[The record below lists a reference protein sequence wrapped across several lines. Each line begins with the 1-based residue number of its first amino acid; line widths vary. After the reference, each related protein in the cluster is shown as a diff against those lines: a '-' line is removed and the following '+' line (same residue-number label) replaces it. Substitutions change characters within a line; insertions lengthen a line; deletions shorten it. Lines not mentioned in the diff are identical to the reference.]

1 MKKRIKVLEKKR
13 KSLVRLENKATPT
26 KIKQAKLDFIGMCG
40 RFIWEI
46 KQVVP
51 TSVVRG
57 KYTQKIQNM
66 LDEAIYQYCL
76 GT

>member
-1 MKKRIKVLEKKR
+1 MKRRIELLEKKR
-13 KSLVRLENKATPT
+13 KSLARLEKKAAPT
-26 KIKQAKLDFIGMCG
+26 RVKQAKLDFIGMCG

-51 TSVVRG
+51 TSTVRG

-66 LDEAIYQYCL
+66 LDETVYQYCL
-76 GT
+76 GN